1 MADSASRPVRG
12 PGAPFFTVAEPM
24 REVLLDLNGVRS
36 PCLDA
41 GSGDEA
47 AVFVHGN
54 PGSGDDWRALVSGAG
69 EFMRAVAPHMP
80 GFGRADKPGD
90 FDYTVDGY
98 ATHLGRMLDA
108 LGIARAHL
116 VLHDFGGPWGLAW
129 AARNPARVA
138 SVTLLNIG
146 VLRTYRWHFLARIW
160 RTPLLGEFF
169 QATTTRAGFRALLKL
184 GNPRGLPPEFV
195 DRMYADYDRGTRRAI
210 LRLYRATSD
219 IDGFSQALHA
229 ALRPL
234 DLPAL
239 VVWGERDIYLPA
251 RFADAQRD
259 TFPRA
264 RVVKLA
270 DSGHFPYADNP
281 QAVAAAVLPFLRAR
295 VGRDPAD

>member
-1 MADSASRPVRG
+1 
-12 PGAPFFTVAEPM
+12 M
-24 REVLLDLNGVRS
+24 REERLEIDRIAS

-41 GSGDEA
+41 GTGGEA

-54 PGSGDDWRALVSGAG
+54 PGSGDDWRALVAGAG

-80 GFGRADKPGD
+80 GFGRADKPLD

-98 ATHLGRMLDA
+98 ASHLGKMVDA
-108 LGIARAHL
+108 LGIERVHL
-116 VLHDFGGPWGLAW
+116 VLHDFGGPWGLTW
-129 AARNPARVA
+129 AARNPSRVA
-138 SVTLLNIG
+138 SITLLNIG
-146 VLRTYRWHFLARIW
+146 VLRGYRWHFLARIW

-184 GNPRGLPPEFV
+184 GNPRGLPRDFV
-195 DRMYADYDRGTRRAI
+195 DRMYDDFDAGTRRAI
-210 LRLYRATSD
+210 LRLYRATGD
-219 IDGFSQALHA
+219 IDGISLGLHA

-234 DLPAL
+234 DLPVL

-251 RFADAQRD
+251 RFADAQLD

-264 RVVKLA
+264 RIVRLP

-295 VGRDPAD
+295 VGRAPAD